1 MNKFFVKSIKKL
13 VKKTGRGMGH
23 CKNVLFDPSPK
34 LLVLVFHRIVSKIIS
49 DPLNIMLSEKKFI
62 RQLDALA
69 GKYPVISLS
78 DAVRQ
83 AESGKVKAKCQVV
96 LTFDD
101 GYRDNYEVAFPVLR
115 KKGVPA
121 TFFIA
126 SDYIDSSVPL
136 WDFFLISMLFHNKI
150 DDIHI
155 GNNIVRKKAVE
166 SRPSFVFRAFDEIKS
181 LEPEKRHQII
191 DLLRIRA
198 GSGGSVPTCA
208 ADRCMTWEDARK
220 MSHAG
225 MEFGSHGTSHT
236 SLARVTGKVAEKEIM
251 ASKDIIERNIQKRC
265 DHFAFPF
272 GSRRDYSDALVA
284 SVGKAGYKTCL
295 LNVHGYNYFDKD
307 FFCLKR
313 IIMDEC
319 TDVRHILG

>member
-1 MNKFFVKSIKKL
+1 MNTPYIKSAKRFAVKIRQEVS
-13 VKKTGRGMGH
+13 H
-23 CKNVLFDPSPK
+23 WKNVLFDPSPK
-34 LLVLVFHRIVSKIIS
+34 LLVLVFHRVVPKITS
-49 DPLNIMLSEKKFI
+49 DPLNMMLSEKKFI

-69 GKYPVISLS
+69 RKYPIISLS
-78 DAVRQ
+78 DAAHQ
-83 AESGKVKAKCQVV
+83 AESGKVKAKCQVA

-101 GYRDNYEVAFPVLR
+101 GYRDNYEVVFPVLR

-126 SDYIDSSVPL
+126 TDYMDGSTPL
-136 WDFFLISMLFHNKI
+136 WDFFLISMLFHNKVN
-150 DDIHI
+150 DIYI
-155 GNNIVRKKAVE
+155 GDSVVRKKVVE
-166 SRPSFVFRAFDEIKS
+166 SRMSFIFRVFDQIKS
-181 LEPEKRHQII
+181 LEPEKRRQII
-191 DLLRIRA
+191 DLLRIRVA
-198 GSGGSVPTCA
+198 SGGSISTCV
-208 ADRCMTWEDARK
+208 ADRCLTWDDARK
-220 MSHAG
+220 MSLAG
-225 MEFGSHGTSHT
+225 MEFGSHGLSHT
-236 SLARVTGKVAEKEIM
+236 SLARVTSQIAEKEITT
-251 ASKDIIERNIQKRC
+251 SKDIIERNIQKRC

-313 IIMDEC
+313 IIMDEY

>member
-1 MNKFFVKSIKKL
+1 MNKFSIKSTKRL
-13 VKKTGRGMGH
+13 AKKVGRGVCH
-23 CKNVLFDPSPK
+23 WKNVLFDTSPK
-34 LLVLVFHRIVSKIIS
+34 LLVLVFHRIVPIITS

-69 GKYPVISLS
+69 IKYPVISLS
-78 DAVRQ
+78 DAVHQ
-83 AESGKVKAKCQVV
+83 ADSGKVKAKCQIA

-115 KKGVPA
+115 KKGIPA
-121 TFFIA
+121 AFFIA
-126 SDYIDSSVPL
+126 TDYMDGGTPL
-136 WDFFLISMLFHNKI
+136 WDFFLISTLFHNKI
-150 DDIHI
+150 NDIHV
-155 GNNIVRKKAVE
+155 GDSVVRKMAVE
-166 SRPSFVFRAFDEIKS
+166 SRPSFIFRAFDRIKS
-181 LEPEKRHQII
+181 LEPQKRRQIM
-191 DLLRIRA
+191 DLLRIHA
-198 GSGGSVPTCA
+198 GSGGSVPACA
-208 ADRCMTWEDARK
+208 EDRCMTWENVRT
-220 MSHAG
+220 MSRAG
-225 MEFGSHGTSHT
+225 MEFGSHGMSHT
-236 SLARVTGKVAEKEIM
+236 SLARVTGNVAEQEII

-284 SVGKAGYKTCL
+284 SVGKAAYKTCL

-313 IIMDEC
+313 IIMDEY